1 MTLQEGTQ
9 ENQEKPQAHGLALI
23 PIIVFLVIYLGAGI
37 YFEFINPT
45 KGQKGFYVMSVVVSF
60 FIALIVALLQT
71 RGHSFDEKIRLCA
84 RGIGDENIAVM
95 IFIFIAA
102 GCFSGVAQ
110 AAGGAESTA
119 NMLLTILPGRFAL
132 PGLFLIACLISMAM
146 GTSVGTITVLAPIAV
161 NLAQHAQLSIPLSV
175 ATVVS
180 GAMFGDNLS
189 FISDTTIAATKT
201 QGVAMIDKFMTNF
214 KVALPAALGTFAI
227 LVVLSFQSSQSVD
240 LHYDFNF
247 WQVVPYIAVLVASL
261 CRFNVFGVLC
271 GGVVLFSLV
280 GLATHSLN
288 AISMLSALKDG
299 TAGMNET
306 IIVAILVA
314 AIGSLIK
321 HNGGFAWIVEK
332 IKTHFNGRRGGSLGI
347 GLLTLFMD
355 IATANNTVA
364 IVMAAPI
371 ARDISKEFNIEPR
384 QVASLLDTFSCI
396 GQGIIP
402 YGAQLLIAA
411 SIANISAVSIIP
423 FLFYQFLLLVCVI
436 ASIVVMSKPRTQ
448 AVRNKQ

>member
-1 MTLQEGTQ
+1 MNVTSQ
-9 ENQEKPQAHGLALI
+9 KSSGLALL

-37 YFEFINPT
+37 YFEYINPT
-45 KGQKGFYVMSVVVSF
+45 HGQKGFYVMSVVVAF
-60 FIALIVALLQT
+60 FVALIVALLQT
-71 RGHSFDEKIRLCA
+71 RGSSFDEKIRLCA
-84 RGIGDENIAVM
+84 RGIGDENIAIM
-95 IFIFIAA
+95 IFIFIVA

-132 PGLFLIACLISMAM
+132 PGLFLIACLISMAALNVAQS
-146 GTSVGTITVLAPIAV
+146 TALSVP
-161 NLAQHAQLSIPLSV
+161 LSI
-175 ATVVS
+175 ATVVG

-201 QGVAMIDKFMTNF
+201 QGVAMIDKFITNF
-214 KVALPAALGTFAI
+214 KIALPAAIGSFDI
-227 LVVLSFQSSQSVD
+227 LVIISFRTPMNVD
-240 LHYDFNF
+240 LHYDFNV
-247 WQVVPYIAVLVASL
+247 WQVIPYIVVLIASL

-271 GGVVLFSLV
+271 TGVVLFSLV
-280 GLATHSLN
+280 GLATGSLN
-288 AISMLSALKDG
+288 GMTMLTAFKEG

-314 AIGSLIK
+314 AIGALIK
-321 HNGGFAWIVEK
+321 NNGGFAWIVEK
-332 IKTHFNGRRGGSLGI
+332 IKTHFNGRRGGSFGI

-371 ARDISKEFNIEPR
+371 ARDISKEFDIEPR
-384 QVASLLDTFSCI
+384 QAASLLDTFSCI

-411 SIANISAVSIIP
+411 SIAKISAVAIMP
-423 FLFYQFLLLVCVI
+423 FLFYQFLLFVCVI
-436 ASIVVMSKPRTQ
+436 IAILVQHKPHKATSR
-448 AVRNKQ
+448 A